1 MKEDEKNMTRKMR
14 ALSFGLMVSILL
26 GLFAVTGY
34 AATPKSLTIKQLA
47 SAAAT
52 NAAAMEKAIQAGT
65 TATNGVYNAFAF
77 PANLSVE
84 SYTLD
89 TASYILMAAKAVEA
103 LGAGKANTTSVTY
116 QATALEAS
124 KVNCST
130 VNTITKGQ
138 YLNLAERVVLYVEI
152 SGTLAT
158 SFNAP
163 TDGFAD
169 YKGRISIYSVAHILT
184 EVLQYYGTNSKL
196 PDSVTFLPT
205 NFTGGVVEEEVVSSW
220 YTDVMEAASYVVE
233 YIEKNKAMP
242 ASVPVG
248 SNTCTYAQY
257 MYLACQ
263 VILGI
268 NSGKT
273 SEDLSL
279 PKKYS
284 EPANP
289 SETLT
294 AGTLNLTEILDLA
307 QRSINFMINNDVAAN
322 YMITSLGNM
331 HHYGAIYMYS
341 QVLTYYV
348 KNGKL
353 PASLSVQTWFKTIG
367 GTTGNAAFGND
378 FSSYSKYL
386 VPTANCQ
393 STNTTIITVAKT
405 GMLYSSGAQGGFSS
419 PTTTYQAM
427 FNLMEYI
434 NDKTSYEYYYD
445 THRGA
450 LKTWTDRQGNC
461 CDMAH
466 LVIACARS
474 LGVPARYN
482 HYYCHFSS
490 MSTGHV
496 FAGLYCPDAP
506 GTNSYNKA
514 GWLFADPVNNANYL
528 GYQTHRNA
536 YVMSGPWAELPF

>member
-1 MKEDEKNMTRKMR
+1 MTLKKRI
-14 ALSFGLMVSILL
+14 LSIFLL
-26 GLFAVTGY
+26 ASVMLGMFAMPSL

-47 SAAAT
+47 TAAAT
-52 NAAAMEKAIQAGT
+52 NAAAMEKAIQAGKKG
-65 TATNGVYNAFAF
+65 TNGVYGEFSF
-77 PANLSVE
+77 PASFAVE
-84 SYTLD
+84 SYSVD
-89 TASYILMAAKAVEA
+89 TASYTLMAAKAVQA
-103 LGAGKANTTSVTY
+103 LGQGKANTTSVAY
-116 QATALEAS
+116 VATSLEAA
-124 KVNCST
+124 KVNGSAAA
-130 VNTITKGQ
+130 TITKGQ
-138 YLNLAERVVLYVEI
+138 YLNLAKRVVLYAEI
-152 SGTLAT
+152 SGGTLAT

-163 TDGFAD
+163 TDGFTD
-169 YKGRISIYSVAHILT
+169 YKGRISIYSTIHILT
-184 EVLQYYGTNSKL
+184 EALQYYASNSKL
-196 PDSVTFLPT
+196 PDTVTFLPT
-205 NFTGGVVEEEVVSSW
+205 NFTGGVVESEPVSSW
-220 YTDVMEAASYVVE
+220 YTDVIEAAQYVVN
-233 YIEKNKAMP
+233 YIEKNEAMP
-242 ASVPVG
+242 GSIPVG
-248 SNTCTYAQY
+248 SNTCTHAQY

-273 SEDLSL
+273 SENLSL

-284 EPANP
+284 EPSNP

-294 AGTLNLTEILDLA
+294 EGTLNLTEILDLA

-341 QVLTYYV
+341 QVLVYYL
-348 KNGKL
+348 KNTKL
-353 PASLSVQTWFKTIG
+353 PSSLKVQTWFKTIG
-367 GTTGNAAFGND
+367 GTTGNATFGNN

-386 VPTANCQ
+386 VPTANCP
-393 STNTTIITVAKT
+393 STNTTIISVAKT
-405 GMLYSSGAQGGFSS
+405 GMLYSSGAQGGYSS

-450 LKTWTDRQGNC
+450 LKTWSDRQGNC

-474 LGVPARYN
+474 LGVPARYY

-528 GYQTHRNA
+528 GYQTHTNA
-536 YVMSGPWAELPF
+536 YVKSGPWAELPF

>member
-1 MKEDEKNMTRKMR
+1 MTLKKRTI
-14 ALSFGLMVSILL
+14 SFILLVSILF
-26 GLFAVTGY
+26 GLFAMPTF

-47 SAAAT
+47 TAAAT

-65 TATNGVYNAFAF
+65 KASNGVYGEFAF
-77 PANLSVE
+77 PANMAVE
-84 SYTLD
+84 SYSLD

-116 QATALEAS
+116 QATTLEAS
-124 KVNCST
+124 KVNCSSVT
-130 VNTITKGQ
+130 TITKGQ
-138 YLNLAERVVLYVEI
+138 YLNLAKRVVLYAEI
-152 SGTLAT
+152 SGGTLAT

-169 YKGRISIYSVAHILT
+169 YKGRISIYSTAHILT
-184 EVLQYYGTNSKL
+184 EALQAYATNSKL

-220 YTDVMEAASYVVE
+220 YADVMEAAQYVVS

-242 ASVPVG
+242 SSIPVG

-263 VILGI
+263 VIIGI
-268 NSGKT
+268 NAGKT
-273 SEDLSL
+273 SENLSL
-279 PKKYS
+279 PKAYS
-284 EPANP
+284 EPSNP
-289 SETLT
+289 SETLA

-348 KNGKL
+348 KNSKL

-378 FSSYSKYL
+378 FSAYSKYL
-386 VPTANCQ
+386 VPTANCP
-393 STNTTIITVAKT
+393 STNTTIISVAKT
-405 GMLYSSGAQGGFSS
+405 GMLYSSGAQGGYSS

-482 HYYCHFSS
+482 HYYCHFAS

-528 GYQTHRNA
+528 GYQTHTNA
-536 YVMSGPWAELPF
+536 YVRSGPWAELPF